1 MQNTGDPGVT
11 SSVRLHRVLLAAAVM
26 VPGLLF
32 GAAAW
37 QNREDVLREG
47 RDAIQRTAA
56 VMQEHGRKVFETA
69 ELAIGQV
76 DERIDDHDWER
87 IGAAST
93 SGFLHRLCAPMDQ
106 LVSIWIADADGRVR
120 AGSQAW
126 TPGSG
131 IAGRDFFQAQKAADR
146 GTYIGAAFTGA
157 ATSAA
162 SFAIIRR
169 RTVPGGVFDGTIHAA
184 ASPDYFTRFYAEAA
198 PPIAHVALLIR
209 DDGAVLA
216 REPADPAAV
225 RTLAPGTPV
234 MRHLATGEVQA
245 GLLSDVSSTGVPQD
259 YAIRKIGAYP
269 LYVVFAVPRAVLL
282 ERWYRNLRA
291 YGAVAAAAA
300 LTLLVVSWLALR
312 RAQAEEAALVRLRGE
327 IAQRQAA
334 EQQLRHA
341 QRMDAVGQLTGGIAH
356 DFNNLLTAILGN
368 LELITRAARSLDG
381 GEKVGRLAGTAM
393 KAVQR
398 GSALTKSLLA
408 FSRKQPLLAR
418 PMDANALLADFIELV
433 RQAVGG
439 ADHGDPRARARVAGL
454 RRRPGGAGSGD
465 PEPGH
470 QRAGRDARR
479 RPDRDLDRCGGAVG
493 GGAGRQPG
501 GAAGAVR
508 VGAGRGHG
516 QRHAARGGG
525 QGVRAVLHHQAGG
538 AGDGA
543 GPQPG
548 VRLRAAAG
556 RACDDREHAR
566 AGHGDHTV
574 PAGGGRVGRAPARY
588 DPPFFPTASNCCR

>member
-1 MQNTGDPGVT
+1 MQTTGDPGVT

-169 RTVPGGVFDGTIHAA
+169 RTMPGGVFDGTIHAA

-245 GLLSDVSSTGVPQD
+245 GLLSDISSTGVPQD

-433 RQAVGG
+433 RQAVGVPITVTLVPAPG
-439 ADHGDPRARARVAGL
+439 LPACVADPAELEAAIL
-454 RRRPGGAGSGD
+454 NLAIN
-465 PEPGH
+465 
-470 QRAGRDARR
+470 ARDAM
-479 RPDRDLDRCGGAVG
+479 P
-493 GGAGRQPG
+493 
-501 GAAGAVR
+501 
-508 VGAGRGHG
+508 
-516 QRHAARGGG
+516 
-525 QGVRAVLHHQAGG
+525 
-538 AGDGA
+538 
-543 GPQPG
+543 
-548 VRLRAAAG
+548 
-556 RACDDREHAR
+556 
-566 AGHGDHTV
+566 
-574 PAGGGRVGRAPARY
+574 GGGRIEISTGVAALSAEALAGNPEARPGRFVSVRVADTGSGMPPEVAGKAFE
-588 DPPFFPTASNCCR
+588 PFFTTKPVGQGTGLGLSQVFGFVRQLGGHVTIESTPGQGTAITLFLPVADG